1 MNISDYIEAENE
13 HNYSISGGMKNRR
26 TFLRKLGGMAAL
38 LAVPGAREGVVARP
52 GAGMTSPPGEI
63 GGKFVH
69 SVYFWLVDETMPTRG
84 KFVTE
89 ALKYLKEIDVIR
101 TRHLGRAAGTERDV
115 VDNSYSYCMIL
126 TFDSKE
132 DHDIYQAHA
141 AHQQFIENA
150 SSLWTRVVVF
160 DSVRCEM

>member
-1 MNISDYIEAENE
+1 
-13 HNYSISGGMKNRR
+13 
-26 TFLRKLGGMAAL
+26 MAAL
-38 LAVPGAREGVVARP
+38 LAIPGTGQLAVAENGSRV
-52 GAGMTSPPGEI
+52 TSPPGEI

-89 ALKYLKEIDVIR
+89 VLKYLKEIDVIR
-101 TRHLGRAAGTERDV
+101 TRHLGRAAGTDRDV

-126 TFDSKE
+126 TFDSSE

-150 SSLWTRVVVF
+150 SSLWTRVQVY
-160 DSVRCEM
+160 DSIRCNE

>member
-1 MNISDYIEAENE
+1 
-13 HNYSISGGMKNRR
+13 MKNRR
-26 TFLRKLGGMAAL
+26 RFLQRLGGLAAL
-38 LAVPGAREGVVARP
+38 LALP
-52 GAGMTSPPGEI
+52 GAGRHALAATKGAVMAPSGDQ
-63 GGKFVH
+63 GGTFVH

-89 ALKYLKEIDVIR
+89 VLKYLKEIDVIR
-101 TRHLGRAAGTERDV
+101 TRHLGRAAGTEREV

-126 TFDSKE
+126 TFDSRE
-132 DHDIYQAHA
+132 DHDHYQAHP

-150 SSLWTRVVVF
+150 SSLWTRVQVY

>member
-1 MNISDYIEAENE
+1 
-13 HNYSISGGMKNRR
+13 MKNRR
-26 TFLRKLGGMAAL
+26 GFLQRLGGLAAL
-38 LAVPGAREGVVARP
+38 MAIT
-52 GAGMTSPPGEI
+52 GAGRRVMAEKGSGAPNPADEL

-89 ALKYLKEIDVIR
+89 VMKYLKEIDLIR
-101 TRHLGRAAGTERDV
+101 TRHLGRPAGTDREV

-132 DHDIYQAHA
+132 DQDLYQEHA

-150 SSLWTRVVVF
+150 SSLWTRVQVY

>member
-1 MNISDYIEAENE
+1 
-13 HNYSISGGMKNRR
+13 MKNRR
-26 TFLRKLGGMAAL
+26 RFIQRLGGLAGL
-38 LAVPGAREGVVARP
+38 LALPGATQKVL
-52 GAGMTSPPGEI
+52 AGSGSAAADLSGEI
-63 GGKFVH
+63 GGTFVH

-89 ALKYLKEIDVIR
+89 VLKYLKEIEEIR
-101 TRHLGRAAGTERDV
+101 TRHLGRAAGTEREV

-126 TFDSKE
+126 TFDSRE
-132 DHDIYQAHA
+132 DHDHYQAHP

-150 SSLWTRVVVF
+150 SSLWTRVQVY

>member
-1 MNISDYIEAENE
+1 MR
-13 HNYSISGGMKNRR
+13 NRR
-26 TFLRKLGGMAAL
+26 GFIQKAAGLTAL
-38 LAVPGAREGVVARP
+38 LALPLASRRVFASNGLVDNGA
-52 GAGMTSPPGEI
+52 AGDV

-89 ALKYLKEIDVIR
+89 VLKYLKEIDVIR
-101 TRHLGRAAGTERDV
+101 TRHLGRPAGTDREV
-115 VDNSYSYCMIL
+115 VDNSYSYCMIV

-132 DHDIYQAHA
+132 DHDVYQEHE

-150 SSLWTRVVVF
+150 SSLWTRVRVF

>member
-1 MNISDYIEAENE
+1 
-13 HNYSISGGMKNRR
+13 MKNRR
-26 TFLRKLGGMAAL
+26 GFLQRLGGMAAL
-38 LAVPGAREGVVARP
+38 LALPGTTRKLL
-52 GAGMTSPPGEI
+52 AGSGKAAAVPPGEI

-89 ALKYLKEIDVIR
+89 VLKYLKEIEVIR
-101 TRHLGRAAGTERDV
+101 TRHLGRAAGTDREV

-126 TFDSKE
+126 TFDSSE
-132 DHDIYQAHA
+132 DHDIYQAHT

-150 SSLWTRVVVF
+150 SSLWTRVQVY
-160 DSVRCEM
+160 DSIRCND

>member
-1 MNISDYIEAENE
+1 
-13 HNYSISGGMKNRR
+13 MKNRR
-26 TFLRKLGGMAAL
+26 GFLQRLGGLAAL
-38 LAVPGAREGVVARP
+38 MALP
-52 GAGMTSPPGEI
+52 GAGRNVLAGSASVATSPSGEI

-89 ALKYLKEIDVIR
+89 VMKYLKEIDLIR
-101 TRHLGRAAGTERDV
+101 TRHLGRPAGTDREV

-132 DHDIYQAHA
+132 DQDLYQEHT

-150 SSLWTRVVVF
+150 ASLWTRVQVY
-160 DSVRCEM
+160 DSIQCDM